1 MSKALWITGNL
12 IALLAGVN
20 IGIEHG
26 PTEGMVAWAALA
38 FLVDIRKNTS
48 QQQEAAGREQ

>member
-1 MSKALWITGNL
+1 MSTALWITGNL

-20 IGIEHG
+20 IGIKYG
-26 PTEGMVAWAALA
+26 PSEGMVAWAALA

-48 QQQEAAGREQ
+48 QQEAAGHEQ

>member
-1 MSKALWITGNL
+1 MITALWITGNL
-12 IALLAGVN
+12 IALLVGVN

-48 QQQEAAGREQ
+48 QQKEAAGHEQ

>member
-1 MSKALWITGNL
+1 MNTALWFTGNL

-20 IGIEHG
+20 IGIKYG
-26 PTEGMVAWAALA
+26 PSEGMVAWAALA

-48 QQQEAAGREQ
+48 QQEAAGHEQ